1 MSKTQRINNMRTRA
15 LGELDILTIK
25 ELASILKMRQVD
37 VKNYVY
43 ENNLVK
49 TIIGRPRV
57 IYKDFIQFIEGDS
70 TDIQPT
76 HIYID
81 ADDIEIEEIV

>member
-1 MSKTQRINNMRTRA
+1 MSKHQRINNTRTRA

-57 IYKDFIQFIEGDS
+57 IYKDFIKFIEGS